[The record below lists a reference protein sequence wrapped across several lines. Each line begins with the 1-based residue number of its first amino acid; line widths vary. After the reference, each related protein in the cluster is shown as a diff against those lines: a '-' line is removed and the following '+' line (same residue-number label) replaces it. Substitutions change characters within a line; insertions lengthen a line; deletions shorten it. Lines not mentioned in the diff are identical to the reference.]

1 MPIRTHS
8 GRARAAALATLAVAA
23 GVLAAAPAA
32 ASAATG
38 PAALSAPPARAVA
51 ASGPAFL
58 APGQLPPHPSSP
70 WYAGPVTNGTPD
82 PLPFC
87 VGQALPGA
95 TSQYREFWTELD
107 TGATQVTVVERDTAR
122 ARSLAALWNKAIRE
136 CADRTEQEDPDVTAE
151 WRGYGKLAVEEGA
164 RVQGVHLERT
174 GGASDV
180 HLFAVGRDG
189 RTVTVVRWGQM
200 GTFDDAPV
208 RAFKNTTRTAV
219 NKLW

>member
-1 MPIRTHS
+1 MSVHTRL
-8 GRARAAALATLAVAA
+8 GRACAAAAGIAALGVAA
-23 GVLAAAPAA
+23 GGVTAAPAV
-32 ASAATG
+32 ASSQSTDSASTARSAT
-38 PAALSAPPARAVA
+38 
-51 ASGPAFL
+51 ASSPGFL
-58 APGQLPPHPSSP
+58 APRELPPHPSSP
-70 WYAGPVTNGTPD
+70 WYAGAVTSGTPD

-95 TSQYREFWTELD
+95 TSLYREFWTEFD

-122 ARSLAALWNKAIRE
+122 AKSLAALWNKAVQE

-151 WRGYGKLAVEEGA
+151 WRDYGNLAVEEGA
-164 RVQGVHLERT
+164 RVQGVHT
-174 GGASDV
+174 AHAWGSSDV

-189 RTVTVVRWGQM
+189 RTVTVVHWGEI

-208 RAFKNTTRTAV
+208 TAFKHTTRTAV